1 MVILSSVGIK
11 RLLDFPQIMHVL
23 NFPLILPG
31 LEPQIPHYNARLK
44 AMLDNEVNFSVAEAL
59 SEIESKGLT
68 PNRVC
73 VYCLSLLIPF

>member
-1 MVILSSVGIK
+1 MSAIKILYGYSFICSKACIEFSV
-11 RLLDFPQIMHVL
+11 
-23 NFPLILPG
+23 ILPG

-68 PNRVC
+68 PNRVW
-73 VYCLSLLIPF
+73 VYCLSSLIPF